1 MGFPPPYVREAGSGP
16 AVVLLHAGGAHSGQW
31 RALMERLAGRFRVL
45 ACDMSGYGRSPAL
58 PAEVRYTL
66 DEEVGFLAP
75 VFEAAGEA
83 FHLVGHSYGGAVALK
98 AALRQHAR
106 LRSLTLFEPVLFS
119 LLLAAAPQS
128 DAAREI
134 LGLAQSTTRLV
145 ESGDADS
152 AAREFIDYW
161 FQASTWDSMREEVR
175 AGIRAAMDRTG
186 RRWDA
191 LLKDPLRLAELARI
205 EIPTLFL
212 VAQNS
217 TLAARALSELLI
229 RALPNARAVN
239 IRGVGHMA
247 PLSNPAQVNPLIE
260 SFLLAQRG

>member
-1 MGFPPPYVREAGSGP
+1 MGFPYVRDTGTGP
-16 AVVLLHAGGAHSGQW
+16 SVVLLHAGASNSRQW
-31 RALMERLAGRFRVL
+31 HPLMERLAGRFRVL
-45 ACDMSGYGRSPAL
+45 ACDMSGYGKSPAL
-58 PAEVRYTL
+58 PPELRYTL
-66 DEEVGFLAP
+66 DEEVSFLSP
-75 VFEAAGEA
+75 VFEAAGEG

-98 AALRQHAR
+98 AALRHGAR

-119 LLLAAAPQS
+119 LLIAAAPES

-134 LGLAQSTTRLV
+134 LGLAERTTRLAQR
-145 ESGDADS
+145 GDLEG
-152 AAREFIDYW
+152 AAREFVDYW
-161 FQASTWDSMREEVR
+161 FQTGMWDSMREEAR
-175 AGIRAAMDRTG
+175 PAIRASMDRAG

-191 LLKDPLRLAELARI
+191 LLRDPVRFSDFLRLEV
-205 EIPTLFL
+205 PTLFL

-229 RALPNARAVN
+229 RALSNARAVH

-247 PLSNPAQVNPLIE
+247 PLTNAEQVNPLIE